1 MKKSCKHNTL
11 LQSLMDGELS
21 DEKKRFMEHHLTL
34 CDQCRKDHASLRKL
48 SDLLGQI
55 NDIELSPGFDRSF
68 WKKVDDYDKN
78 RLSAFFGGRMTGRWR
93 MVFAPLLVTLVLISG
108 IFFTKKAFTPF
119 TMNYD
124 DIILVSHIEFLND
137 FDIINNLDLIENMD
151 VLSQMKEAS

>member
-1 MKKSCKHNTL
+1 MKKSCKHNAL

-34 CDQCRKDHASLRKL
+34 CDQCQEDHASLRKL

-55 NDIELSPGFDRSF
+55 DDIELSSGFDRSF

-78 RLSAFFGGRMTGRWR
+78 RLSAFFGGRVTGRWR
-93 MVFAPLLVTLVLISG
+93 MVLAPLLVTLVLISG

-119 TMNYD
+119 TMSYD
-124 DIILVSHIEFLND
+124 EIILVSHIEFLHD
-137 FDIINNLDLIENMD
+137 LDIVNNLDMNENKD